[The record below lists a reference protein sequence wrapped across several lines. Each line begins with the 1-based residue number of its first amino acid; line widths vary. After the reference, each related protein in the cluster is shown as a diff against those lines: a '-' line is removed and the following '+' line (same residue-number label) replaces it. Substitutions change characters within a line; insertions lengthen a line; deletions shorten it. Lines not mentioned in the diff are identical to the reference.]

1 MPGPLGS
8 PPRPAQHTVWPATS
22 SLCLVSS
29 RARFMA
35 GVGMV

>member
-1 MPGPLGS
+1 MPGLPGFHS
-8 PPRPAQHTVWPATS
+8 HTVWPAAS
-22 SLCLVSS
+22 RLCLVSS